1 MSYPVYVAADRVD
14 GLLALV
20 RQRGRRVTTCRRALL
35 AELVR
40 TSEHV
45 TADDLAE
52 RVRERHPDIHR
63 STIYRSLSDLE
74 DLGIVDHVHLGHGRA
89 VYHLADDAHQHVV
102 CEACGYV
109 MEVPDEIFEPLER
122 ALRDDFGFELLPGHF
137 AVVGRC
143 AACARSVADS
153 DASGG
158 G

>member
-1 MSYPVYVAADRVD
+1 M
-14 GLLALV
+14 
-20 RQRGRRVTTCRRALL
+20 TTCRRALL
-35 AELVR
+35 AELVG

-102 CEACGYV
+102 CEVCGDV
-109 MEVPDEIFEPLER
+109 IEVPTALFRPLEE
-122 ALRDDFGFELLPGHF
+122 ALLAGYGFRLQPGHF
-137 AVVGRC
+137 AVVGHC
-143 AACARSVADS
+143 AHCAPT
-153 DASGG
+153 DAAPGTSGG

>member
-1 MSYPVYVAADRVD
+1 MAADRVD

-20 RQRGRRVTTCRRALL
+20 RQRGGRVTTCRRALL

-40 TSEHV
+40 TSDHV

-89 VYHLADDAHQHVV
+89 VYHLADARHQHIV
-102 CEACGYV
+102 CEECGDV
-109 MEVPDEIFEPLER
+109 TEVPTALFQPLEE
-122 ALRDDFGFELLPGHF
+122 ALLSDYGFRIQPGHF
-137 AVVGRC
+137 AVVGHC
-143 AACARSVADS
+143 AHCASKAAGSGRAG
-153 DASGG
+153 ASGG